1 MRVAF
6 LGQAIDLV
14 METFQVASQAHISML
29 LHFCVQIKEK
39 AVEGPF
45 WEKFSVGGNF

>member
-1 MRVAF
+1 MGAAF

-14 METFQVASQAHISML
+14 METFQVASQAHVSTL
-29 LHFCVQIKEK
+29 SHFHVQIKEK

-45 WEKFSVGGNF
+45 